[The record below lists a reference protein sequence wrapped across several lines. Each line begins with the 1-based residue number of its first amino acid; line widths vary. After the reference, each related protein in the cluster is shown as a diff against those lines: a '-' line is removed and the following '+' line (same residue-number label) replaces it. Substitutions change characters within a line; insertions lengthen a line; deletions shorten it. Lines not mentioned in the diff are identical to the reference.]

1 MDLLRDI
8 IRSERPQFRQLDPAR
23 DASAKRRWAKLLG
36 GCDITDLRLRN
47 ANDRVSPE
55 FRHGPHAGLPV
66 ADLVDSFMSS
76 EERPEDLP
84 PMVAAAW
91 RGNLYVV
98 FGNRR
103 LWALL
108 EFVRRHRP
116 WTDLPVPKVR
126 VIVRDRCGSKR
137 ETSNDIVKRLTG
149 PHRRLAGDPMTPLC
163 TSPRRSKS
171 RPLFSAIADC
181 KRCKTMLTRT

>member
-76 EERPEDLP
+76 EERPEDCLQWLLQLGAGTC
-84 PMVAAAW
+84 MSSL
-91 RGNLYVV
+91 GIVV
-98 FGNRR
+98 YG
-103 LWALL
+103 
-108 EFVRRHRP
+108 
-116 WTDLPVPKVR
+116 
-126 VIVRDRCGSKR
+126 
-137 ETSNDIVKRLTG
+137 
-149 PHRRLAGDPMTPLC
+149 LC
-163 TSPRRSKS
+163 
-171 RPLFSAIADC
+171 
-181 KRCKTMLTRT
+181 

>member
-23 DASAKRRWAKLLG
+23 DASAKRRWAKLLRW
-36 GCDITDLRLRN
+36 CDITDLRLRN
-47 ANDRVSPE
+47 AHDRVSPE

-76 EERPEDLP
+76 EERPEGLP

-126 VIVRDRCGSKR
+126 VIVRDRYKYKHTYKNAQIKR
-137 ETSNDIVKRLTG
+137 QNITNIHTNTNIHTHLWQRLDG
-149 PHRRLAGDPMTPLC
+149 AA
-163 TSPRRSKS
+163 S
-171 RPLFSAIADC
+171 
-181 KRCKTMLTRT
+181 

>member
-126 VIVRDRCGSKR
+126 VIVHEFPFDHIEQEDMRHAFQLNALSIG
-137 ETSNDIVKRLTG
+137 
-149 PHRRLAGDPMTPLC
+149 
-163 TSPRRSKS
+163 
-171 RPLFSAIADC
+171 
-181 KRCKTMLTRT
+181 RT